1 MQTKKEAI
9 KIAIDDRGV
18 LLQLFEM
25 KNNKISFDSQNYI
38 DLPPIKRIYLVRNFS
53 KDVIRGMHYHEYEWK
68 YFIVLKGS
76 AKFVISPTPY
86 IGEETKTFVLSE
98 AKPEVL
104 IVPPGNYNGWVA
116 LEDNT
121 LLLGMSNFS
130 LEESLKDD
138 KRMPSDNFLE
148 LFKVKSR

>member
-25 KNNKISFDSQNYI
+25 KNNKISFDGQNYI

-53 KDVIRGMHYHEYEWK
+53 KDTIRGMHYHEYEWK
-68 YFIVLKGS
+68 YFIVLRGS
-76 AKFVISPTPY
+76 VKFVISPTPH
-86 IGEETKTFVLSE
+86 ISEETKTFVLSE

-104 IVPPGNYNGWVA
+104 IVPPGNYNGWIA

-121 LLLGMSNFS
+121 SLIGMSNFS

-138 KRMPSDNFLE
+138 KRIPPDNFLE

>member
-1 MQTKKEAI
+1 MQIKKEAI

-25 KNNKISFDSQNYI
+25 KNNKISFDGQNYT
-38 DLPPIKRIYLVRNFS
+38 DLPPIKRIYLVKNFS
-53 KDVIRGMHYHEYEWK
+53 KDTIRGMHYHEYEWK

-76 AKFVISPTPY
+76 AKFVISPTPH
-86 IGEETKTFVLSE
+86 ISEETKTFVLSE
-98 AKPEVL
+98 TKPEVL
-104 IVPPGNYNGWVA
+104 IVPPGNYNGWIA

-121 LLLGMSNFS
+121 LLVGMSNFS

-138 KRMPSDNFLE
+138 KRIPPDNFLE